1 MILEAV
7 GKVTND
13 FGNQGPI
20 VNLLNSVC
28 IFSIERTYF
37 IFSPSLADFQ
47 ESKRS
52 MSPVYGFIGNFPLL
66 AELVATANDAG
77 TKRNH
82 TEPFS
87 QLDSSGDA

>member
-37 IFSPSLADFQ
+37 IFSPSLALKQ
-47 ESKRS
+47 LH
-52 MSPVYGFIGNFPLL
+52 VYNARFSSENRTLFP
-66 AELVATANDAG
+66 
-77 TKRNH
+77 
-82 TEPFS
+82 
-87 QLDSSGDA
+87 Q